1 MNLSKKKNLAART
14 LGVGKDRIIFVK
26 SRLDEIKEAITKQDI
41 LELHREKEIII
52 KEIGGRKKIEK
63 KKRKRKTGNI
73 RKKLYQ
79 RKENYILLTK
89 KLRMLISDMKRQEKL
104 SPEEVKDIRRKIKNK
119 VFRSREGLKEYLRSL
134 KK

>member
-41 LELHREKEIII
+41 LELHREKAIII